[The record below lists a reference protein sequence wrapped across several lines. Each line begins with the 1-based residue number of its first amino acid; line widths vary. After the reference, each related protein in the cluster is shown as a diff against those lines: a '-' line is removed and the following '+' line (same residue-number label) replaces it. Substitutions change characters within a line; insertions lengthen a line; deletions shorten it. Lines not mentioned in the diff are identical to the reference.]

1 MTKSL
6 RSILTELSCLAVA
19 IIVTILICRFVFLWD
34 FSRDTLGLQLHD
46 SYFVISAVSII
57 VPLFL
62 LITFILYFI
71 REIRTSFSR
80 TLPNIIL
87 FVTGLLLIVM
97 LAFLNKQ
104 FIRLGTTMGGWTI
117 YPPLSALPEVQH
129 RGSILNPAASVVT
142 NTLTVLQMV
151 VTIALL
157 YSAFRWGKQTK

>member
-34 FSRDTLGLQLHD
+34 FSRDTLGLKLHD

-87 FVTGLLLIVM
+87 FATGLLLIIM

-104 FIRLGTTMGGWTI
+104 FI
-117 YPPLSALPEVQH
+117 
-129 RGSILNPAASVVT
+129 
-142 NTLTVLQMV
+142 
-151 VTIALL
+151 
-157 YSAFRWGKQTK
+157 